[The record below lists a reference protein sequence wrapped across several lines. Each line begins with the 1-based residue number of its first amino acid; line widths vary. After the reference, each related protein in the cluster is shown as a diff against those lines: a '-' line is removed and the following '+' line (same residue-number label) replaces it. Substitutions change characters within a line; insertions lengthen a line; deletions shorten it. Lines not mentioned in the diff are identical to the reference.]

1 MAANDFRLSS
11 LSPAIDAGIEPN
23 ASRDDT
29 DFFGG
34 PRIRDGNGDGTARV
48 DIGAHE
54 FDPALVPGKVN
65 GLRIIPGQ

>member
-1 MAANDFRLSS
+1 MAADDFRLST

-34 PRIRDGNGDGTARV
+34 PRIRDGNGDGTAQF
-48 DIGAHE
+48 DIGADE
-54 FDPALVPGKVN
+54 FDVLPGKVK
-65 GLRIIPGQ
+65 GLRIVPGQ